1 MTVTRDISRH
11 GFCNVEAVRV
21 DGKLSHVYLT
31 LGVACICL
39 KPTLKAMTALRHAA
53 DLIDQSLAFDG
64 CERPVDT
71 ERKETP

>member
-1 MTVTRDISRH
+1 MTVTRDVARYEPYS
-11 GFCNVEAVRV
+11 VESVRV

-31 LGVACICL
+31 LGVACIRL

-64 CERPVDT
+64 CERTVDP